1 MALRC
6 SEALWPAGTI
16 PFRSGFVVT
25 SDRPNPLSIGA
36 PAQALGFGDTRST
49 SPLDGGAAPLMG
61 SPNWDEHGIASEC
74 NSPHPLRADRAPRVR
89 ACVRRGQRSLKLSFW
104 SSPPTIATTSPQE
117 SEQDDKWSFCLT
129 AARCAQRISRD
140 NEQTTPPEPHT
151 GLQGEGGACRHQ
163 GDRTLAQRGNSSTS
177 TPIRSQPAQWPPHLM
192 NGRALVA
199 WNLRRVRVKRGLS
212 QERLA
217 FDAGVDR
224 SYLGGLERQ
233 EENPT
238 VDVLD
243 RLASALSIPISEF
256 FVSPGKG
263 SLPPR
268 PLKSGRRPAR

>member
-1 MALRC
+1 
-6 SEALWPAGTI
+6 
-16 PFRSGFVVT
+16 
-25 SDRPNPLSIGA
+25 
-36 PAQALGFGDTRST
+36 
-49 SPLDGGAAPLMG
+49 
-61 SPNWDEHGIASEC
+61 
-74 NSPHPLRADRAPRVR
+74 
-89 ACVRRGQRSLKLSFW
+89 
-104 SSPPTIATTSPQE
+104 
-117 SEQDDKWSFCLT
+117 
-129 AARCAQRISRD
+129 
-140 NEQTTPPEPHT
+140 
-151 GLQGEGGACRHQ
+151 
-163 GDRTLAQRGNSSTS
+163 
-177 TPIRSQPAQWPPHLM
+177 M

>member
-1 MALRC
+1 
-6 SEALWPAGTI
+6 
-16 PFRSGFVVT
+16 
-25 SDRPNPLSIGA
+25 
-36 PAQALGFGDTRST
+36 
-49 SPLDGGAAPLMG
+49 
-61 SPNWDEHGIASEC
+61 
-74 NSPHPLRADRAPRVR
+74 
-89 ACVRRGQRSLKLSFW
+89 
-104 SSPPTIATTSPQE
+104 
-117 SEQDDKWSFCLT
+117 
-129 AARCAQRISRD
+129 
-140 NEQTTPPEPHT
+140 
-151 GLQGEGGACRHQ
+151 
-163 GDRTLAQRGNSSTS
+163 
-177 TPIRSQPAQWPPHLM
+177 M

-243 RLASALSIPISEF
+243 RLASTLSIPISEF
-256 FVSPGKG
+256 FVLPGKG